1 MSPRSEITPAA
12 DLLTV
17 NYPSLRSDTVSLYLV
32 TCYQEIIKAKILLIL
47 TVTTCCE
54 HNHYILSASRGMP
67 CL

>member
-47 TVTTCCE
+47 TVTTCC
-54 HNHYILSASRGMP
+54 
-67 CL
+67 